1 MNRQKK
7 ETRPYLDEN
16 ISVEDFL
23 DFYWLK
29 VELQDFCR
37 KKGMQTSGAKTEIAE
52 RIIHYLK
59 TGELSQAAKSKK
71 APAYPEKRKK
81 AASMSLETVIE
92 ANFKC
97 TQEHRE
103 FFKRVIGPK
112 FHFSVALQNYLKAN
126 AGKTYQDVVDH
137 YYQLEEDKKKG
148 KRTTISGQF
157 EYNTFIRAYFD
168 DSANKGKSLQD
179 AISAWKEVRSRRG
192 DNVYRSASEA
202 E

>member
-1 MNRQKK
+1 MNKQKK
-7 ETRPYLDEN
+7 EIRPYLDEN
-16 ISVEDFL
+16 ISIEDFL

-37 KKGMQTSGAKTEIAE
+37 KKGMRTSGAKTEIAE

-59 TGELSQAAKSKK
+59 TGERPQAVKSKTVHVY
-71 APAYPEKRKK
+71 AAQQKK
-81 AASMSLETVIE
+81 EASMSLETVIE
-92 ANFKC
+92 ADFKC

-179 AISAWKEVRSRRG
+179 AISAWKKVWSRRG
-192 DNVYRSASEA
+192 DNVYRSVSEA